1 MDLNNNEISVLFPQ
15 AKNDFVETNYIKEII
30 ERAIDYIEAGFPV
43 HFKGHSG
50 MGKTTL
56 AFHTAWRIG
65 RPVVFISGNEALDTS
80 GLVGGMYGYNKKYLR
95 DNYTSRVLKI
105 EESVTPKWL
114 DDHLT
119 IACERGYTVIYD
131 EFNRSRPETNNVLL
145 SILQEKI
152 LPVSQAREK
161 AGYIQVHPDF
171 TAIFTSNPEEYAGV
185 YRTQDA
191 LSDRMVDIEL
201 ETFDYDTEVAITH
214 LKSDLDLADCQ
225 EIVRLVRAVRRA
237 KAEKTTPTIRACI
250 IAAKVIKL
258 KTDTNLT
265 ENRDLTIKRICRDII
280 LSDVPREEREKVR
293 NVIEKI

>member
-15 AKNDFVETNYIKEII
+15 AKNDFVETEYIKEII
-30 ERAIDYIEAGFPV
+30 ERALDYIQAGFPV

-65 RPVVFISGNEALDTS
+65 RPVVFISGNEAVDTS
-80 GLVGGMYGYNKKYLR
+80 GLVGGQYGYNKKYLR

-152 LPVSQAREK
+152 LPISQAREK

-185 YRTQDA
+185 YQTQNA
-191 LSDRMVDIEL
+191 LSDRMVAIEL
-201 ETFDYDTEVAITH
+201 ETFDYDTEVAITQV
-214 LKSDLDLADCQ
+214 KSDLDLADCQ
-225 EIVRLVRAVRRA
+225 KIVQLVRAVREV
-237 KAEKTTPTIRACI
+237 KNDKTTPTIRACI
-250 IAAKVIKL
+250 IAAKVL
-258 KTDTNLT
+258 KFKINLT
-265 ENRDLTIKRICRDII
+265 ENRYLTIKKICRDII
-280 LSDVPREEREKVR
+280 LPDVPREERGKVQ